1 MCNNLWKDDIP
12 DSPSHYLGVG
22 AVVLNKKLD
31 KILLG
36 YEPRRKMWKVPTG
49 LGNIHETIEM
59 AVKWELLE
67 ETGI

>member
-1 MCNNLWKDDIP
+1 M
-12 DSPSHYLGVG
+12 
-22 AVVLNKKLD
+22 D

-49 LGNIHETIEM
+49 LADNGETIEM
-59 AVKWELLE
+59 AVNWELLE